1 MTLQDQGERNFIDQY
16 FRRLFNHSLTIR
28 SSTNERNPAR
38 GTNGF
43 ITTYQAIGM
52 DAQGTVQEEF
62 RRRRYI
68 LVLDE
73 YHHAEESGAW
83 TQALQPLYDLA
94 AFRVLMTGTLER
106 GDKKKIAFTP
116 YEMVGDMAIPV
127 LADGES
133 TVVIEYSRQ
142 DALREKAILP
152 LAFTFLGGAAQ
163 WKTPDGKETDA
174 KLSTK
179 DKRKAGHA
187 LYTALNTEY
196 AQELLNAAIAHWQK
210 VKERNRKAA
219 LMVVAASIENAKEY
233 LSYLADIGIKAAIA
247 TSEDSDEAM
256 KTIKAY
262 KLGRIDVLVAVA
274 MCYEGLDVPS
284 ISHIACLTNIRSVP
298 WIEQMVAR
306 AVRIDPFAGPYEAQ
320 CGYVFCPDDQ
330 LMQDVVARIESE
342 QAALLGPKEKKRKMS
357 LVDEDLF
364 GQKLPGITPLS
375 SQVLGQKVHA
385 ITAMPIEE
393 GPRTN
398 SETETDLLGQIE
410 SHIRQYSF
418 QNRYNPKKIN
428 WELMMQFGKG
438 RRDMT
443 IPELQTV
450 LAYCRNSLP
459 LSRMRG
465 TGHRVETKAKPIAV
479 KWAN

>member
-1 MTLQDQGERNFIDQY
+1 MTLQDQGERNFIDPY
-16 FRRLFNHSLTIR
+16 FRHLFNHSLTIR

-52 DAQGTVQEEF
+52 DVQKTVVAEF
-62 RRRRYI
+62 QRRRYI

-116 YEMVGDMAIPV
+116 YEMVGDMSIPV
-127 LADGES
+127 LADDE
-133 TVVIEYSRQ
+133 TTAVIEYSRQ
-142 DALREKAILP
+142 DALRDKAILP
-152 LAFTFLGGAAQ
+152 LAFTFLGGAAK
-163 WKTPDGKETDA
+163 WKTPEGVEQDA

-179 DKRKAGHA
+179 DKRKSGYA

-210 VKERNRKAA
+210 VKELNNKAA

-233 LSYLADIGIKAAIA
+233 LTYLTDVGIKAAIA
-247 TSEDSDEAM
+247 TSEDSEEAM
-256 KTIKAY
+256 RTIKAY

-306 AVRIDPFAGPYEAQ
+306 AVRIDPFGGPYETQ
-320 CGYVFCPDDQ
+320 CGYVFCPDDR

-342 QAALLGPKEKKRKMS
+342 QASILGPKEKKRKLTM
-357 LVDEDLF
+357 VDEDLF
-364 GQKLPGITPLS
+364 GAKLPGITPLS
-375 SQVLGQKVHA
+375 SQVTGQKVHA
-385 ITAMPIEE
+385 ITAMPIEDA
-393 GPRTN
+393 PRTN
-398 SETETDLLGQIE
+398 SEIETDTLGQIE
-410 SHIRQYSF
+410 SHIRQFSF

-428 WELMMQFGKG
+428 WELMMQFGKS

-443 IPELQTV
+443 IPELKKV
-450 LAYCRNSLP
+450 LAYCKANLP
-459 LSRMRG
+459 LAKVRG
-465 TGHRVETKAKPIAV
+465 TGHRVDTKAKPVAV
-479 KWAN
+479 RWA